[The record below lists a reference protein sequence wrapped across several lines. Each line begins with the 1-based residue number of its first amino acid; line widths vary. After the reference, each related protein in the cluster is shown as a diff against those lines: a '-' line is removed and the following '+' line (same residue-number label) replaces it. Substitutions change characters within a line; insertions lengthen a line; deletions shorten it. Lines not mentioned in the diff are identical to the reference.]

1 MTSTSTTTTQGITE
15 LSEDEFNRELSEVLR
30 SELSAIIRKR
40 ADGHCMRVSDI
51 DDALMR
57 TVAVALRSEFGNQAQ
72 VHLLCM
78 ENPQRD
84 PLLVTTT
91 KLVEL
96 RNPLPNQQ
104 QRPPLLVFVPNDL
117 KASAED
123 SFGEATFE
131 KITLSRIYETLIQK
145 LLERFPKDL
154 RDSIDELRK
163 IPPQRN
169 WQWADPVMN
178 ARFLMSIR
186 KNGYDPEVVGFCLY
200 EIGLIP
206 DKDLLKEASELGGR
220 LSKNLDCVHKLTHSS
235 RTERGK
241 VIELKLA
248 NSELEEKEL
257 IRNLGTFFEAHG
269 TEDPRQWTRKIA
281 LDANNWSLSFDKWSF
296 EDQTSYAAQVK
307 VEITEIGIEE
317 LLPNPEHDTVLA
329 NLEGER
335 VLIVGDNGKRQ
346 FRVKFNVSPHPET
359 IPALDHFKLQI
370 ISRTTGAPVGVAKR
384 KKTWKG
390 GRTERSLSFTK
401 LKGYDWEEGWHFV
414 RILAYTDDNSPIPI
428 VDDNQ
433 EIITNQSGDSEEY
446 TKQLNDSD
454 LFYVFTS
461 DEVEDE
467 SSVSKVPSKPSLEH
481 AFIDQKFSAI
491 REKRELNS
499 VECTS
504 LKWTSDDN
512 STATTD
518 YIEARFSQ
526 HGPVKIPIPRFLKDL
541 ELRILNSPNGPL
553 TWRVRIDGQA
563 SAEAQNGI
571 LHWPESPE
579 LEIFLESRR
588 NYFEKLK
595 GESGNLVSSA
605 IRFTE
610 FEEDI
615 VSYAESYLQL
625 LNAALLRA
633 EKTPNN
639 KESIEDIHK
648 IVSLDRVD
656 IDIYDHRNNKKCVS
670 LIGPTHPLR
679 AAWLLT
685 WSRLSDNWASSAV
698 ESKEEFLTP
707 TRDSLAERL
716 KLINF
721 PTSLLDEHGRILSCI
736 DNVHSFWSL
745 YASGE
750 YTNPRGLI
758 AELCTATGIP
768 EPLGANLSLNPKY
781 LAERIRRYL
790 VQHPYVES
798 ISLNCFNPGRASLIA
813 STLLELQNDKAFGN
827 LRYDIR
833 LFVPDPEATT
843 TGQELQQLLS
853 PSSQLAENADSF
865 STPSGHHLSP
875 KLAYS
880 VRASSEFS
888 TSPSS
893 FPANLTLLF
902 DVFPAHEVQASQPVL
917 REDVSPIHGLLQDFK
932 VSYIDEGDTISWHRT
947 PRHAS
952 AISIDDGDSSSH
964 ILTQLA
970 EALSNAAVNVATNQ
984 SGLRLRPTSV
994 LNLTNSDK
1002 ALLHYVHEVS
1012 DWVFTVDRN
1021 LGIEFFDHG
1030 GQKDRPEYLIDHSPD
1045 FKTSFSPKLVITSRS
1060 LEVAETFFA
1069 QALAEKELN
1078 CATSIAPQL
1087 LGALRS
1093 LSGRL
1098 ALKLISSA
1106 TQRAEALGLALAKL
1120 YLDYQNAFEDQI
1132 VVPLDAHMDLYS
1144 DLRSG
1149 AIGVEDIS
1157 LKRTD
1162 LALIDFNF
1170 STKPMTITC
1179 RLVEVKCYQ
1188 SVGGLAAY
1196 NDLKEKIAD
1205 QINQSEHVLRLNFD
1219 PELDIEHDRP
1229 DRLIKNQELVSL
1241 LEFYVDRAHRL
1252 QHLSHT
1258 AWNEAKQVLRNIE
1271 KGYKLQFTRSAVIF
1285 DFEKDGTESPTNES
1299 GIEYHRIGKNLIE
1312 ELLSALQRQ
1321 GEATTDLQT
1330 SAEIVS
1336 QAALKD
1342 TKLTIPQIEKAAFK
1356 TEYRDRTICLESYIA
1371 DDKNSDDE
1379 EKDEE
1384 PTHVRPV
1391 LAPKSPEVPKEAN
1404 PKEVDEPKFSQP
1416 EATETKKELQPA
1428 SEAEV
1433 SEPKEEDSTQAAPET
1448 SVSSNVS
1455 YDYLLGETT
1464 DSPQFGLLGKCN
1476 GRSLALDLNSTHTI
1490 SLFGVQGGGK
1500 SYTLGSIIEMATMP
1514 ISGINKLPKPLASV
1528 VFHYSQT
1535 QDYKPEFTSMVNPNT
1550 DASSLASLIEDYQA
1564 EGKALKD
1571 IVLLTPANKLS
1582 ERQEEYPEIEVLPLK
1597 FASSELQAPHWRFL
1611 MGAIGNQAAYI
1622 RQINQIMRG
1631 MRNNLT
1637 LGSLQEAVENSALS
1651 DAQKSLAQ
1659 MRLGFAA
1666 EYIDDSINLG
1676 SIIKPGRLIIVD
1688 LRDEFI
1694 EKDEALGLFVVIL
1707 QIFSEAKWNGEQFN
1721 KLVVFDEA
1729 HKYIESPDLVAEL
1742 ITVVR
1747 EMRHKGTSILVASQD
1762 PPSVPVALIELSSQI
1777 VLHKFNSPIWLKHI
1791 QKANSALSNLSPDNM
1806 ARLKPGEAY
1815 VWSSKSTEQTF
1826 SHQAVKASLRPRIT
1840 AHGGSTKTAV
1850 KQ

>member
-1 MTSTSTTTTQGITE
+1 MTSASTTTTQGISAPTEEEFNEELSTVLKSE
-15 LSEDEFNRELSEVLR
+15 LSEIV
-30 SELSAIIRKR
+30 RKR
-40 ADGHCMRVSDI
+40 AYGHCMRVSDI
-51 DDALMR
+51 DDELMR
-57 TVAVALRSEFGNQAQ
+57 VVAVALREEFGDSAQ
-72 VHLLCM
+72 IHLLCM
-78 ENPQRD
+78 ENPARD

-104 QRPPLLVFVPNDL
+104 QRPPLLVFIPNNL

-131 KITLSRIYETLIQK
+131 KITLSQIYETLTER
-145 LLERFPKDL
+145 LLDLFPKNI

-169 WQWADPVMN
+169 WQWADPVMV

-220 LSKNLDCVHKLTHSS
+220 LSKNLDCVHRLTHSS

-241 VIELKLA
+241 VIELELA
-248 NSELEEKEL
+248 NREPEEKEL
-257 IRNLGTFFEAHG
+257 IRDLGTFFEAHG
-269 TEDPRQWTRKIA
+269 TEDPRHWTRKIA
-281 LDANNWSLSFDKWSF
+281 LDANNWPLSFDKWSF
-296 EDQTSYAAQVK
+296 EDQTSYATQVK

-317 LLPNPEHDTVLA
+317 LQPNSDHDPVLT

-335 VLIVGDNGKRQ
+335 VLIVGNNGKRQ
-346 FRVKFNVSPHPET
+346 FKVKFNVSPHPET

-370 ISRTTGAPVGVAKR
+370 ISRMTGAPVGVAKR

-390 GRTERSLSFTK
+390 GKTERSLSFTK

-414 RILAYTDDNSPIPI
+414 RILVYTDDNSPIPI

-433 EIITNQSGDSEEY
+433 EIISNQPGDSEDY

-467 SSVSKVPSKPSLEH
+467 TSESKVPSKPSLAH

-491 REKRELNS
+491 REKRELES

-526 HGPVKIPIPRFLKDL
+526 HGLLKIPVPRFLKEL
-541 ELRILNSPNGPL
+541 ELRILNSPDGPL
-553 TWRVRIDGQA
+553 TWRVRIDGQT
-563 SAEAQNGI
+563 STEAQNGI
-571 LHWPESPE
+571 LNWPESPE
-579 LEIFLESRR
+579 LDAFLESRK
-588 NYFEKLK
+588 NYFEKLRGK
-595 GESGNLVSSA
+595 SGDLISSA
-605 IRFTE
+605 INFPE
-610 FEEDI
+610 CEEEI
-615 VSYAESYLQL
+615 ISYAESYLQL

-633 EKTPNN
+633 EKNPNS
-639 KESIEDIHK
+639 KDAIESIHK

-679 AAWLLT
+679 AVWLLT
-685 WSRLSDNWASSAV
+685 WSQLSDSWASSAV
-698 ESKEEFLTP
+698 ETKEEFLTP

-750 YTNPRGLI
+750 HTNPRGLI

-790 VQHPYVES
+790 IQHPYVES

-813 STLLELQNDKAFGN
+813 NTLLELQNDKALGN

-865 STPSGHHLSP
+865 SSPSGHHLSP

-880 VRASSEFS
+880 VRASREFS
-888 TSPSS
+888 ASPSS
-893 FPANLTLLF
+893 FPANLSLLF
-902 DVFPAHEVQASQPVL
+902 DVFPAHEVQASQPAA

-932 VSYIDEGDTISWHRT
+932 VNYIDEGDTVAWHRT

-1030 GQKDRPEYLIDHSPD
+1030 GQSDRPEYLIDHSPD

-1069 QALAEKELN
+1069 QALEEKELN
-1078 CATSIAPQL
+1078 CAKSIAPQL
-1087 LGALRS
+1087 LGALRA

-1106 TQRAEALGLALAKL
+1106 TQRTEALGLALAKL

-1149 AIGVEDIS
+1149 ATGVEDVS

-1170 STKPMTITC
+1170 SAKPMTITC

-1196 NDLKEKIAD
+1196 NDLKEKIAN

-1241 LEFYVDRAHRL
+1241 LEFYVDRAYRL
-1252 QHLSHT
+1252 KHFSHA
-1258 AWNEAKQVLRNIE
+1258 AWEEAKLVLRNIE
-1271 KGYKLQFTRSAVIF
+1271 KGYKLQFTRSSIIF
-1285 DFEKDGTESPTNES
+1285 DFEKDGTEAPTNES

-1312 ELLSALQRQ
+1312 ELLIALQRQ
-1321 GEATTDLQT
+1321 GEASTDLRT
-1330 SAEIVS
+1330 STEVVTQS
-1336 QAALKD
+1336 ALKD
-1342 TKLTIPQIEKAAFK
+1342 TNLAIPHVETAAFK
-1356 TEYRDRTICLESYIA
+1356 TEYRDRAISLKSDRT
-1371 DDKNSDDE
+1371 DDQSNNDE
-1379 EKDEE
+1379 DEE
-1384 PTHVRPV
+1384 PDQERPV
-1391 LAPKSPEVPKEAN
+1391 LAPRSTDAPKEAA
-1404 PKEVDEPKFSQP
+1404 PSEIDKPTAAKPETTEPGKELNTTPEP
-1416 EATETKKELQPA
+1416 EAHR
-1428 SEAEV
+1428 S
-1433 SEPKEEDSTQAAPET
+1433 KEEESAPPEPET
-1448 SVSSNVS
+1448 SDSKRLT
-1455 YDYLLGETT
+1455 YDYLLGETA

-1535 QDYKPEFTSMVNPNT
+1535 QDYKPEFTSMINPNT
-1550 DASSLASLIEDYQA
+1550 DTASLASLIENYRA

-1571 IVLLTPANKLS
+1571 IVLLTPADKLS
-1582 ERQEEYPEIEVLPLK
+1582 ERRDEYPELEVLPLK

-1637 LGSLQEAVENSALS
+1637 LGSLQEAVENSPLS

-1666 EYIDDSINLG
+1666 EYIDDSIDLG

-1707 QIFSEAKWNGEQFN
+1707 QIFSEAKWNGELFN

-1742 ITVVR
+1742 ISVVR

-1777 VLHKFNSPIWLKHI
+1777 VLHKFNSPSWLKHI
-1791 QKANSALSNLSPDNM
+1791 QKANAALSNLSPDNM

-1815 VWSSKSTEQTF
+1815 LWSSKSTEPTF
-1826 SHQAVKASLRPRIT
+1826 SHKAVKASLRPRIT
-1840 AHGGSTKTAV
+1840 AHGGATKTAV
-1850 KQ
+1850 Q